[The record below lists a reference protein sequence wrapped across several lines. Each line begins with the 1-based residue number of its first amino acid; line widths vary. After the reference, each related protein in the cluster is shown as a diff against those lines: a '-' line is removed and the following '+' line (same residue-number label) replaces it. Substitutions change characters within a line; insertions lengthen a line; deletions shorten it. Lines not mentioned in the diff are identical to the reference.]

1 MGDNTNNKILAGIGW
16 AYGERILAQIVSL
29 SVSVVL
35 ARMLDPEHYGIIA
48 IVTVFINIL
57 DAFVSGGFGSA
68 LVQNRNADDL
78 DFNTICWFSI
88 CASSVLYLVLF
99 LASPYIAS
107 FYDMSQLTWVT
118 RVMGVRLII
127 SAFNSVQHAYVQ
139 RHMEFKRFFFSTLGG
154 TLFSAVV
161 GIIMAFKGLGVW
173 ALVAQYM
180 VNSVIDTVVLRF
192 TIQWKPRLEWSLE
205 RLKNMLGFALHM
217 LGATLTNTIQDNV
230 RSLIIGKV
238 FTSQDLAYYNQGKKY
253 PATLMNNL
261 VGSVQKVMFPAFTD
275 QGERGQIKQ
284 TMRKAIRLSSF
295 VLVPAIVGVVAV
307 ADTFVL
313 LLLTDKWAQ
322 AIPYLRIASL
332 IYLTR
337 TMNSLFQS
345 SLLAVGKSNVNMAH
359 EIVGSALSLIL
370 IGLGAFAFK
379 SVAFI
384 AWSSVLVMI
393 EGTLFFIFFVSKH
406 FKYSIREISVDF
418 LPYLL
423 MSTLM
428 GLAVYL
434 IGMLHVNKL
443 LLLIIQML
451 GGIVIYICLSKIF
464 KIKEF
469 DSCLKLAK
477 HFISKGKK

>member
-1 MGDNTNNKILAGIGW
+1 MGDNTNKKILAGIGW

-35 ARMLDPEHYGIIA
+35 ARMLDPEHYGVIA

-68 LVQNRNADDL
+68 LVQNKNADDL

-88 CASSVLYLVLF
+88 SASCVLYFVLF
-99 LASPYIAS
+99 LAAPYIAS
-107 FYDMSQLTWVT
+107 FYDMPQLTWVT
-118 RVMGVRLII
+118 RVMGVRLVI

-139 RHMEFKRFFFSTLGG
+139 RRMEFKRFFFATLGG
-154 TLFSAVV
+154 TLISAIV
-161 GIIMAFKGLGVW
+161 GIIMAYKGFGVW

-180 VNSVIDTVVLRF
+180 VNTVIDTVVLCF
-192 TIQWKPRLEWSLE
+192 TIQWKPKLEWSLE
-205 RLKNMLGFALHM
+205 RLKNMFGFASHM
-217 LGATLTNTIQDNV
+217 LGATLSNTIRDNM

-261 VGSVQKVMFPAFTD
+261 VGSVQKVMFPAFTE
-275 QGERGQIKQ
+275 QEERSQIKQ

-295 VLVPAIVGVVAV
+295 VLVPAIAGVVAV

-313 LLLTDKWAQ
+313 LLLTDKWAP

-345 SLLAVGKSNVNMAH
+345 SLLAIGKSKINMAH
-359 EIVGSALSLIL
+359 EIAGCVLSLIL
-370 IGLGAFAFK
+370 ICVGAFVFK
-379 SVAFI
+379 SVVFI
-384 AWSSVLVMI
+384 AWSSVIVMV

-406 FKYSIREISVDF
+406 FKYSIREIGVDF

-423 MSTLM
+423 MAALM
-428 GLAVYL
+428 GSAVYL
-434 IGMLHVNKL
+434 MGMIHINKL
-443 LLLIIQML
+443 LLLVVQIL
-451 GGIVIYICLSKIF
+451 GGIAIYICLSKVF

-469 DSCLKLAK
+469 DICLNLIKR
-477 HFISKGKK
+477 FIGKKK